1 MVEGGLESVARKAL
15 RGSTT
20 ADGDVPQVAPGDADL
35 GPDDP
40 WVRYALR
47 TVRGGL
53 LTSAV
58 ILVVVIL
65 YFALPGH
72 GTVNVAAC
80 AILVAVAMVITGLIA
95 LLPWR
100 DLVTRPAGDW
110 AVYCWA
116 LVMVAILDTAIAFTG
131 GARSEL
137 FLVLLVVTI
146 FLAGPAYPVPIEV
159 GLTTVTILGYV
170 LTLEATG
177 WGISPASLV
186 LRLGMLIA
194 AALAVG
200 VLNHELGRALQ
211 LQTEERLASENRV
224 ALWSRMAAV
233 TREIDA
239 PDVDRVLRAVVGA
252 LDALGFEASDICAL
266 DPGGDTYRVL
276 HARNLREEYLTGHH
290 DARGGI
296 VGMVVERRQTVVAGD
311 YTGLPAGV
319 QALKDSG
326 LTTVIGGPVWV
337 DGELGA
343 ILEAGTRKP
352 RSLQA
357 EEIAAFEMLAAQA
370 GHALE
375 NAHLIERQRIDRD
388 RFRSLLAS
396 APDAVVVA
404 DAEQGLIVEV
414 SNQAEALF
422 GYRAEELI
430 GRSAEMLMPERLR
443 TEQIS
448 MFDRSLW
455 AHGDAVVG
463 ADRSVFALHKDGTEI
478 PVEIT
483 FSSLDTPQGEVI
495 SAAIRDI
502 TERREFE
509 RRLAHQATHDRLTG
523 LPNRELYTQR
533 LARSLH
539 GRLTVDPPVT
549 VCLLDLDHFKYLNDS
564 RGHRVGDSLVVAV
577 SERIAG
583 LLGGDFLARVGGDE
597 FGLLVEGLATIEE
610 ATAFGDRLLAA
621 FGQPFEVDD
630 IDCYV
635 SASIGV
641 AFGHPA
647 DRAEMVMSNADAAV
661 NRAKHNGRSR
671 VEFFDETM
679 TVEAADRVATES
691 QLHLAL
697 DRGEFGL
704 VYQPVV
710 ALADDHLVG
719 MEALLRWEHPVRGTV
734 PPAQFISTAEDTGLI
749 IPIGRWVL
757 HEACQQLSTWRSQY
771 PRRPDFSISVNVS
784 SRQLEHDHF
793 VNDVADV
800 LAATGIPPGL
810 LVLEITES
818 FFIRDFQAA
827 VRRLHALKEFGVRLA
842 IDDFGTGF
850 SSLFSLSR
858 LPVDIVKID
867 KAFIDGLGSRYDAV
881 VTAVVTLG
889 DAFGLDVVAEGIEVA
904 RQRDRLVDLGCRF
917 AQGYFFSRPLDVSA
931 AGRLL
936 LPGRTDRWDHE
947 RSEDRPGALA

>member
-1 MVEGGLESVARKAL
+1 MVEGGLESVARKL
-15 RGSTT
+15 RGSMSTEGGGPRAASG
-20 ADGDVPQVAPGDADL
+20 ADDG

-40 WVRYALR
+40 WVTYALR

-58 ILVVVIL
+58 IIVVIVL
-65 YFALPGH
+65 YFLLPGH
-72 GTVNVAAC
+72 GTVDVAGLSV
-80 AILVAVAMVITGLIA
+80 LVAVATVLTVLIA

-100 DLVTRPAGDW
+100 RMVTSPVGNW
-110 AVYCWA
+110 VVYGWA
-116 LVMVAILDTAIAFTG
+116 LVMVGILDTAIAFTG

-137 FLVLLVVTI
+137 FLVLIVVTI

-159 GLTTVTILGYV
+159 GLTAVTVLGYV

-177 WGISPASLV
+177 WGISSASLV
-186 LRLGMLIA
+186 LRIGMLVA
-194 AALAVG
+194 AAMAVG

-211 LQTEERLASENRV
+211 LQTEERSASENRV

-239 PDVDRVLRAVVGA
+239 PDVDRVLKAVVGA

-276 HARNLREEYLTGHH
+276 HARNLREEYVSGHH

-296 VGMVVERRQTVVAGD
+296 VGTVVERRQTVVAGD
-311 YTGLPAGV
+311 YTAMPGGV
-319 QALKDSG
+319 GVLKDSG

-343 ILEAGTRKP
+343 ILEAGTREP
-352 RSLQA
+352 RTLQA

-375 NAHLIERQRIDRD
+375 NAHLIERQRVDRD
-388 RFRSLLAS
+388 HFRSLLES

-404 DAEQGLIVEV
+404 DADEGIIVEV
-414 SNQAEALF
+414 SNQAESLF

-430 GRSAEMLMPERLR
+430 GRPAEILMPERLR
-443 TEQIS
+443 TEQIT
-448 MFDRSLW
+448 MIDQWLEG
-455 AHGDAVVG
+455 HGDSVIG
-463 ADRSVFALHKDGTEI
+463 TDRSVFALHRDGTEI

-483 FSSLDTPQGEVI
+483 FSSLDTPQGEVV

-523 LPNRELYTQR
+523 LPNRELFTQR

-549 VCLLDLDHFKYLNDS
+549 ICLLDLDHFKYLNDS

-577 SERIAG
+577 AERIG
-583 LLGGDFLARVGGDE
+583 DLLQGDFLARVGGDE

-610 ATAFGDRLLAA
+610 ATVFADQLLAA
-621 FGQPFEVDD
+621 FGQPFDIDD

-641 AFGHPA
+641 AFGHPT
-647 DRAEMVMSNADAAV
+647 DRAEMVLSNADAAV
-661 NRAKHNGRSR
+661 NRAKHNGRGR

-697 DRGEFGL
+697 DRGEFTL
-704 VYQPVV
+704 AYQPVV
-710 ALADDHLVG
+710 ALADDRLVG
-719 MEALLRWEHPVRGTV
+719 MEALLRWHHPERGTV
-734 PPAQFISTAEDTGLI
+734 LPAQFISTAEDTGLI

-757 HEACQQLSTWRSQY
+757 HEACRQLATWRSQY
-771 PRRPDFSISVNVS
+771 PRRADFSISVNVS

-800 LAATGIPPGL
+800 LAATGIPAHL

-827 VRRLHALKEFGVRLA
+827 VRRLHSLKAFGVRLA

-917 AQGYFFSRPLDVSA
+917 AQGFYFSRPLDVSA

-936 LPGRTDRWDHE
+936 VPGRTGRWDHE
-947 RSEDRPGALA
+947 RSGDRPGALA